1 MKMPYENFE
10 FKPGELITAE
20 RMNAM
25 QDAIKGDIQGE
36 IETASEHIKKT
47 GVDKATNAEKF
58 DAKTSKEW
66 TDALDQR
73 YSPKVHD
80 HEGQAVYKRYF
91 KQLRDGQTIVL
102 EHKLGRFPIVDIYKL
117 KSIVESVQREARSI
131 DEDTKF
137 YLYYHHEERDEKLL
151 TEDRGMVRWPW
162 GIPLEQLLTEYDVK
176 WELDDSLGDV
186 INDFLDAFFKPPAVD
201 HMDHK
206 LSPWIESHKEKS
218 IGYLK
223 KRDEWPDIRWVVKPE
238 KVAFGPAAG
247 TAGVASDRISV
258 IHLSYDTLAVKAELT
273 GQDSID
279 LMILLRS

>member
-102 EHKLGRFPIVDIYKL
+102 EHKLGRFPIVDTYEL
-117 KSIVESVQREARSI
+117 KSIMESTNDGGPSI
-131 DEDTKF
+131 TEKF
-137 YLYYHHEERDEKLL
+137 YLYYHHEERDRDELL
-151 TEDRGMVRWPW
+151 TADRGMVRWPW

-201 HMDHK
+201 HMGHK
-206 LSPWIESHKEKS
+206 LSLWIESHKEKS

-238 KVAFGPAAG
+238 KVAFGPAAE
-247 TAGVASDRISV
+247 TASISV

>member
-1 MKMPYENFE
+1 MPYEKFE

-36 IETASEHIKKT
+36 IETASEQIKKT

-91 KQLRDGQTIVL
+91 KQLRTKQPIVL

-117 KSIVESVQREARSI
+117 ESIPVATVETEAKSTNK
-131 DEDTKF
+131 DTKF
-137 YLYYHHEERDEKLL
+137 YLYYHHEECD
-151 TEDRGMVRWPW
+151 
-162 GIPLEQLLTEYDVK
+162 
-176 WELDDSLGDV
+176 
-186 INDFLDAFFKPPAVD
+186 
-201 HMDHK
+201 
-206 LSPWIESHKEKS
+206 
-218 IGYLK
+218 
-223 KRDEWPDIRWVVKPE
+223 
-238 KVAFGPAAG
+238 
-247 TAGVASDRISV
+247 
-258 IHLSYDTLAVKAELT
+258 
-273 GQDSID
+273 
-279 LMILLRS
+279 